1 MEERSFQCQIRTM
14 DGRMIEEELCI
25 MKKQILMA
33 AVVCTAAM
41 MAAGC
46 GAKNTQT
53 AETTAVEKTTAESS
67 TEETTTPD
75 LSNVDPKIAEG
86 PGAFETDE
94 STDGIQVEE
103 ISDEEMAKI
112 RNDVAAQLEKM
123 DYKSYAEEIIAIV
136 KSKDMEGL
144 ADHIDFPAY
153 ISCVKTNG
161 GMVDSKEDFMKLEPS
176 EIFTDEME
184 RAIENVA
191 VDALEPVMAGI
202 VLGDATPNI
211 IFGVVN
217 GKLAIMGMNY

>member
-1 MEERSFQCQIRTM
+1 
-14 DGRMIEEELCI
+14 
-25 MKKQILMA
+25 MKKHVLLT
-33 AVVCTAAM
+33 AVVCTVAVIAA
-41 MAAGC
+41 AC
-46 GAKNTQT
+46 GAKTT
-53 AETTAVEKTTAESS
+53 EPTETTATETTAAETSA
-67 TEETTTPD
+67 EETTKPD

-94 STDGIQVEE
+94 STDGVQVEE

-123 DYKSYAEEIIAIV
+123 DYKSYAKEIIAIV

-161 GMVDSKEDFMKLEPS
+161 GMVDTKEDFMKLDPA

-184 RAIENVA
+184 SAMDNVD
-191 VDALEPVMAGI
+191 VDTLEPVMAGI